1 MFLVTKVIEHA
12 VRMLETKK
20 NNYNL
25 TFMFG
30 GKGALAFPC

>member
-1 MFLVTKVIEHA
+1 MFLVTKILGLA

-25 TFMFG
+25 TYKFG
-30 GKGALAFPC
+30 GKGAPALMC